1 MTDIAILGKI
11 GKVVHFKENQMVFM
25 QNDPGDTMYFT
36 LKGMFGVY
44 INSFTDFPARVAGID
59 PGLTFGEMSLIDGWP
74 RSATIISEEESAA
87 LRIDKSHFGE
97 FIENCPNAA
106 FGILKDLARRAVST
120 TEKVRS
126 AGKFVPEIP
135 EWLLDPKP
143 ADTKAVLSNMTLL
156 SQRLRELNELMGIEE
171 KADIEIKKDSGITS
185 LLPPGHRPLNLSAS
199 RCDYSR
205 YLSKKKYVCPYCSKQ
220 FEDRVPIFSR
230 LCKQDETPDGRV
242 IHRDFDILRYIN
254 VVCPNCNYCDTY
266 QEFTGT
272 PKHPDAVVKGNQFVN
287 SEGFSGY
294 AGDTVRSI
302 DEAIV
307 SHYLSLHCLK
317 QVKGSP
323 LRQAKAWQR
332 LYWLYR
338 DCGDSQKARDSAEN
352 SIQCYTDYC
361 EASKNKLTTVDVMT
375 INILLGEMSV
385 AIGKVQEGRQYFVEN
400 TRIGKMLRGNELVQK
415 SLKRAGM
422 LKELL

>member
-1 MTDIAILGKI
+1 MADIAILHKI
-11 GKVVHFKENQMVFM
+11 GKVVHFDENQMVFM
-25 QNDPGDTMYFT
+25 QNDTGDTMYFT
-36 LKGMFGVY
+36 LKGSFGVY
-44 INSFTDFPARVAGID
+44 INSFTDFPARVAGIS

-87 LRIDKSHFGE
+87 LRIDKSHFDE
-97 FIENCPNAA
+97 FIENCPDAA
-106 FGILKDLARRAVST
+106 FGILKDLARRTSST
-120 TEKVRS
+120 AEKVRS
-126 AGKFVPEIP
+126 MGKFVPELP

-143 ADTKAVLSNMTLL
+143 TDMKTALSTMTLL

-171 KADIEIKKDSGITS
+171 KTAIEIKKDFGIAS
-185 LLPPGHRPLNLSAS
+185 LLPPGHRPLDLSAAQ
-199 RCDYSR
+199 CDYSG

-220 FEDRVPIFSR
+220 FEDRVPLFSR
-230 LCKQDETPDGRV
+230 LHKEDETPDGRV
-242 IHRDFDILRYIN
+242 IHRGFDMLMYIN

-266 QEFTGT
+266 HEFTGM
-272 PKHPDAVVKGNQFVN
+272 PKYPDAVVKGNQFIN

-294 AGDTVRSI
+294 SEDTGHSI

-338 DCGDSQKARDSAEN
+338 DCGDVQKARDSAEN
-352 SIQCYTDYC
+352 SIKCYADYC
-361 EASKNKLTTVDVMT
+361 EANKNKLTTMEIMT
-375 INILLGEMSV
+375 INMMLGEMNV
-385 AIGKVQEGRQYFVEN
+385 AIGKVREGRQYFVKN
-400 TRIGKMLRGNELVQK
+400 IQIGKMMSGNELVRK

-422 LKELL
+422 LKDML